1 MTKAND
7 TEIYSILPYSIRND
21 QKVKE
26 LCSTLDKVLMPLA
39 EEAKMALVYSRI
51 DVLPEDIIDLLAW
64 QLHVDTYDTAA
75 EISIKREQVRQSIS
89 LHKKRGTPYAVR
101 SAIEIVFS
109 KSVLQEWFLYEGR
122 PYYFKVLLEV
132 APKTK
137 EIYAELLR
145 TISAAQN
152 VRSWLEKIEAKAD
165 HQETLYVGMARRV
178 NFTMPIYPVTLN
190 QDTNPTN
197 NTRNAMVM
205 TITETINLK
214 EE

>member
-21 QKVKE
+21 QKVKD

-75 EISIKREQVRQSIS
+75 EISIKREQVRQSTS

-137 EIYAELLR
+137 EIYTELLR

>member
-1 MTKAND
+1 MTKVND

-21 QKVKE
+21 QKVKD
-26 LCSTLDKVLMPLA
+26 LCGTLDKILMPLA
-39 EEAKMALVYSRI
+39 EDAKMALVYSRI

-109 KSVLQEWFLYEGR
+109 KSVLQEWFLYGGK
-122 PYYFKVLLEV
+122 PYCFKVLLEA
-132 APKTK
+132 APKK
-137 EIYAELLR
+137 KAIYTELLR
-145 TISAAQN
+145 TIFAAKN
-152 VRSWLEKIEAKAD
+152 VRSWLEKIEAKAE
-165 HQETLYVGMARRV
+165 HQETLYVGMARKM
-178 NFTMPIYPVTLN
+178 NFTIPIYPTTLIP
-190 QDTNPTN
+190 DTNPTN
-197 NTRNAMVM
+197 VTQNAMVM
-205 TITETINLK
+205 TVTETINLK

>member
-21 QKVKE
+21 QKVKD

-137 EIYAELLR
+137 EIYTELLR

>member
-1 MTKAND
+1 M
-7 TEIYSILPYSIRND
+7 
-21 QKVKE
+21 
-26 LCSTLDKVLMPLA
+26 
-39 EEAKMALVYSRI
+39 
-51 DVLPEDIIDLLAW
+51 
-64 QLHVDTYDTAA
+64 
-75 EISIKREQVRQSIS
+75 
-89 LHKKRGTPYAVR
+89 
-101 SAIEIVFS
+101 
-109 KSVLQEWFLYEGR
+109 
-122 PYYFKVLLEV
+122 LLEV

-137 EIYAELLR
+137 EIYTELLR

>member
-21 QKVKE
+21 QKVKD

-122 PYYFKVLLEV
+122 PYYFKVLLEI

-137 EIYAELLR
+137 EIYTELLR

>member
-21 QKVKE
+21 QKVKD

-101 SAIEIVFS
+101 SAIKIVFS

-137 EIYAELLR
+137 EIYTELLR

>member
-21 QKVKE
+21 QKVKD

-137 EIYAELLR
+137 EIYTELLR

-214 EE
+214 GE

>member
-21 QKVKE
+21 QKVKD

-101 SAIEIVFS
+101 SAIKIVFS

-137 EIYAELLR
+137 EIYTELLR

-152 VRSWLEKIEAKAD
+152 VRSRLEKIEAKAD

>member
-137 EIYAELLR
+137 EIYTELLR

>member
-122 PYYFKVLLEV
+122 PYYFKVHLEV

-137 EIYAELLR
+137 EIYTELLR

>member
-109 KSVLQEWFLYEGR
+109 KSVLQEWFLYEGS

-137 EIYAELLR
+137 EIYTELLR